1 MGDYSLKYP
10 HNATHTYTHYWF
22 LNKWNIFSTIYVG
35 IWHVIEVQSQ
45 GEKTNACAVSRL
57 WPWNSSHALWIS
69 PTVLKNLISFP
80 PCFSRCGMTEH
91 TADCC
96 HQTVLYNGVLH
107 FYNHPHS
114 HSTKLELI
122 FSQICISPFFSWQND
137 TNVAMLSNRKTSNLC
152 YFAFVIICWKLWY
165 LVLAETHVC
174 RRKNR
179 H

>member
-1 MGDYSLKYP
+1 MKHFFDDLCTNLTCNWGSISGGKNKYMCCQSALTLK
-10 HNATHTYTHYWF
+10 
-22 LNKWNIFSTIYVG
+22 LFSCFMDF
-35 IWHVIEVQSQ
+35 
-45 GEKTNACAVSRL
+45 TNCFKESDFF
-57 WPWNSSHALWIS
+57 
-69 PTVLKNLISFP
+69 FP